1 MKLHSEIIAPGSTSP
16 TQTDLVESPGA
27 LLAAARVRAGLS
39 LTDVA
44 ERSRVGLGY
53 LEALEADDWEALPA
67 PVYTRGFM
75 RLYAREVG
83 LDPEAVVARLD
94 TLMDRRTVA
103 EERVHQQVERE
114 ERRAWWAA
122 LRMRSVYGAALGALA
137 VVFLVAMFGISPRKL
152 EAAPTLVLPDIGQV
166 KPTSD
171 LSLELPEGGDPLEVP
186 ELAAPDAPVEPAA
199 HVPPAA
205 GPASA
210 P

>member
-1 MKLHSEIIAPGSTSP
+1 MNQPTEI
-16 TQTDLVESPGA
+16 VESPGA
-27 LLAAARVRAGLS
+27 MLAAARVRAGLS

-44 ERSRVGLGY
+44 ERSRVGVGY

-94 TLMDRRTVA
+94 ALMDRRSLA
-103 EERVHQQVERE
+103 EEKVHLQVERD

-171 LSLELPEGGDPLEVP
+171 FELPEGGDPIEAP
-186 ELAAPDAPVEPAA
+186 ELLEAAPSSQAGPAPA
-199 HVPPAA
+199 PPAA